1 MKGQGAMEYL
11 MTYGWAL
18 LVIVVVGA
26 ALFALGVLNPSTYT
40 QKRCQGFQY
49 FTYQDQKLN
58 TSEFVFDAV
67 NGPRQIQNF
76 AMTVNGI
83 PGTSVVANPASPTGG
98 ARFTLTGNFA
108 GLPASGTSYS
118 YVVRISYD
126 VVGGIAGNVDQGTCT
141 GTVA

>member
-1 MKGQGAMEYL
+1 

-49 FTYQDQKLN
+49 FTYQDHKLN
-58 TSEFVFDAV
+58 ASEFVFDAV
-67 NGPRQIQNF
+67 NGPRQISPT
-76 AMTVNGI
+76 AMSVNG
-83 PGTSVVANPASPTGG
+83 VAATNLVATPASPTGG
-98 ARFTLTGNFA
+98 ARFTYSGN
-108 GLPASGTSYS
+108 PAAQTSGTSYQ
-118 YVVRISYD
+118 YTVRISYD

>member
-1 MKGQGAMEYL
+1 

-49 FTYQDQKLN
+49 FTYQDHKLN
-58 TSEFVFDAV
+58 TSTFVFDAV
-67 NGPRQIQNF
+67 NGPRQMTPT
-76 AMTVNGI
+76 ALTVNGVAATNLI
-83 PGTSVVANPASPTGG
+83 PNPASPTGG
-98 ARFTLTGNFA
+98 ARYTYEGNVA
-108 GLPASGTSYS
+108 GLPASGTSYQ
-118 YVVRISYD
+118 YTVRITYNI
-126 VVGGIAGNVDQGTCT
+126 VGGIAGNVDQGTCT